1 MRRQTG
7 GKNGMES
14 KFHVGQRVKVKQV
27 REQSLSLRDSSIEPF
42 AGRHGEIT
50 DYYWISPS
58 AGQSFFIYTVRI
70 SDENRKTIVLHEDE
84 IES

>member
-1 MRRQTG
+1 
-7 GKNGMES
+7 MES
-14 KFHVGQRVKVKQV
+14 KFHVGQKVKVKQV

-42 AGRHGEIT
+42 AGSHGEIT

>member
-1 MRRQTG
+1 
-7 GKNGMES
+7 MES
-14 KFHVGQRVKVKQV
+14 KFHIGQKVKVKKV
-27 REQSLSLRDSSIEPF
+27 REHSLSLRDSSIVPY
-42 AGRHGEIT
+42 AGKSGEVT

-58 AGQSFFIYTVRI
+58 AGQAFFIYTIRI